1 MARERSSAKA
11 ALRTGRRRRITGV
24 LAMPSVSLAA
34 AVVAALVSVA
44 AAASAQPAMP
54 SPPPLHP
61 GAVAAPMTGGSPA
74 PAAAGRFGS
83 AGPYSGVRSFDSSKL
98 MSALAGDH
106 TQAEVASLQQR
117 YGADQVKS
125 FLNVFDFAAGQFA
138 RYVAAGGLSW
148 PAAPVPD
155 PANGKGLTVY
165 LYRLGLPP
173 GGRFDVE
180 YLLDRLFSHDVHV
193 KVMDEID
200 ANFGRAADANFHAV
214 LGRALVDL
222 NATYGS

>member
-1 MARERSSAKA
+1 
-11 ALRTGRRRRITGV
+11 
-24 LAMPSVSLAA
+24 MPLVSLAA
-34 AVVAALVSVA
+34 AVAVAFVSVA
-44 AAASAQPAMP
+44 AAASAQQAMP

-61 GAVAAPMTGGSPA
+61 GAAASPVPTATAAPSG
-74 PAAAGRFGS
+74 AGRFGS
-83 AGPYSGVRSFDSSKL
+83 TAPYTGEPDLAAGLSLLIAGGGVRSFDSSKL
-98 MSALAGDH
+98 MSALGGDQ
-106 TQAEVASLQQR
+106 TQAEVGSLEAR

-125 FLNVFDFAAGQFA
+125 FLNVFNFAAEQFV
-138 RYVAAGGLSW
+138 RYIAAAGLVW
-148 PAAPVPD
+148 PTAPVPD

-173 GGRFDVE
+173 GGRFDAE
-180 YLLDRLFSHDVHV
+180 YILDRLYSHDVHV

>member
-1 MARERSSAKA
+1 
-11 ALRTGRRRRITGV
+11 
-24 LAMPSVSLAA
+24 MPSGLLAA
-34 AVVAALVSVA
+34 AVAAALVSVA
-44 AAASAQPAMP
+44 AAASAQQAMP

-74 PAAAGRFGS
+74 PAAGGRFGS
-83 AGPYSGVRSFDSSKL
+83 TAPYAGAPDLAAGLSLLIAGGGERSFDSSKL
-98 MSALAGDH
+98 MSALAGEH
-106 TQAEVASLQQR
+106 TQAEVASLQER

-125 FLNVFDFAAGQFA
+125 FLNVFDFAGEQCV
-138 RYVAAGGLSW
+138 RYVAADGLSW

-155 PANGKGLTVY
+155 PADGKGLAVY

-173 GGRFDVE
+173 DGRFDVE
-180 YLLDRLFSHDVHV
+180 YLLDRLFSHAVHV